1 MITINTLQK
10 IRKLFDCNRQKA
22 EEIKEL
28 IGEIAVEKVY
38 EFEERQ
44 AIENEQELE
53 DLPFEPPF

>member
-1 MITINTLQK
+1 MNDIQK
-10 IRKLFDCNRQKA
+10 IIKLFDCNRQKA

-44 AIENEQELE
+44 AIQNEDDPSFDDEFE
-53 DLPFEPPF
+53 VPF